1 MKEMTEQQARYRL
14 TALCAKAE
22 HCSGEMAEKLRQW
35 GFDETVQA
43 RVIRYLVDE
52 RYVDDERFCR
62 YFVHDKLR
70 YNGWGRRKIEQALYG
85 KHVDREIYEPILDE
99 ISDEE
104 YMEVLCPLIRQ
115 KAKSIKAKDD
125 YEFAAKLIRFAMG
138 RGFDY
143 ELIKRSIE
151 NIP

>member
-35 GFDETVQA
+35 GFDEGVQA
-43 RVIRYLVDE
+43 RIIRYLVDE
-52 RYVDDERFCR
+52 RYVDDERYCR
-62 YFVHDKLR
+62 YFVRDKLR

-85 KHVDREIYEPILDE
+85 KHADREIYEPILDAV
-99 ISDEE
+99 SDEE
-104 YMEVLCPLIRQ
+104 YLEVLRPLIRQ

-125 YEFAAKLIRFAMG
+125 YEFAANLIRFAMG

-143 ELIKRSIE
+143 ELLKRSIE